1 MVKKILLVT
10 ITVFCVLT
18 SNAQTIAK
26 HGLIIGGG
34 MGDIKSELK
43 SLPDVK
49 YNDVSYKSGFALGY
63 RLRLDPGIKPF
74 FIDADI
80 NIGAK
85 LWKSSY
91 SISLT
96 EPASYY
102 DHVLVGASSQ
112 YYYVSVG
119 GTFNYSIYR
128 GLSAGVGIEPT
139 YYLYQEG
146 ETSSNKFDAPL
157 VGKIAYDF
165 GKFEIGV
172 GYKHGLTDVIKT
184 DRIKSGK
191 LRDIQVSLFI
201 PF

>member
-10 ITVFCVLT
+10 ITVFCVVA

-34 MGDIKSELK
+34 IGDIKSELK
-43 SLPDVK
+43 SLPDIK
-49 YNDVSYKSGFALGY
+49 YSDVSYKSGFAIGY
-63 RLRLDPGIKPF
+63 RLRLDPGIRPF
-74 FIDADI
+74 FIDVDA

-85 LWKSSY
+85 LWNSSY
-91 SISLT
+91 AKSLM
-96 EPASYY
+96 EPAHYAA
-102 DHVLVGASSQ
+102 ASL
-112 YYYVSVG
+112 YYYASAG

-128 GLSAGVGIEPT
+128 GLSVGVGVEPT
-139 YYLYQEG
+139 YYFYQEG
-146 ETSSNKFDAPL
+146 ETSKNKFDAPL
-157 VGKIAYDF
+157 IGKVAYDF

-172 GYKHGLTDVIKT
+172 SYKHGLTDVIKT

-191 LRDIQVSLFI
+191 FRDIELSLFI